1 MSWSRLLDDLDDLAV
16 AVHQNGLITND
27 SIAVLRHAH
36 IGRQG
41 LDLTVS
47 GKATPRRTV
56 KPEGTATDF
65 GFEVVMYCFTFVR
78 TSGWIVTEPV
88 VVAVPVVT
96 AAPPEEP
103 VVTVVEV

>member
-1 MSWSRLLDDLDDLAV
+1 
-16 AVHQNGLITND
+16 
-27 SIAVLRHAH
+27 
-36 IGRQG
+36 
-41 LDLTVS
+41 
-47 GKATPRRTV
+47 
-56 KPEGTATDF
+56 
-65 GFEVVMYCFTFVR
+65 MYCFTFVR